1 MPTLRCLDP
10 ECGHEWFEKSSLA
23 TDGTECEQCEGPVRV
38 VGVDDDPPAEIG
50 AVEQRLANDPAHPA
64 HARTRAR
71 RVLVEHRV
79 TKPPVPVRAIARRCG
94 FEVRPSGQLGDL
106 RARMLDNVIEVS
118 DRESEGA
125 QNFSIAHELG
135 HHFLKT
141 QHGDGPR
148 AEDEADAFA
157 GELLVPGHMLTASLA
172 DTTDPVALARLFRA
186 SRSAIEV
193 SASIHRLSGR
203 LG

>member
-1 MPTLRCLDP
+1 MLRCLDP

-23 TDGTECEQCEGPVRV
+23 TDGAECELCGEPTKLVE
-38 VGVDDDPPAEIG
+38 VDDDPPAEIG
-50 AVEQRLANDPAHPA
+50 AVQERLASDPAHPA
-64 HARTRAR
+64 HAATRAR
-71 RVLVEHRV
+71 KVLVEHGV
-79 TKPPVPVRAIARRCG
+79 TEPPVPVRAIARRCG
-94 FEVRPSGQLGDL
+94 FEVRASSQLGDL

-125 QNFSIAHELG
+125 QNFSIAHEVG
-135 HHFLKT
+135 HHFLNT
-141 QHGDGPR
+141 RHGDGQR

-172 DTTDPVALARLFRA
+172 HTTDPAALARQYRA
-186 SRSAIEV
+186 TRSAIEV
-193 SASIHRLSGR
+193 SARIHRLSGR

>member
-1 MPTLRCLDP
+1 MLRCLDP

-23 TDGTECEQCEGPVRV
+23 TDGAECEECEGPAKV
-38 VGVDDDPPAEIG
+38 VGVDDEPPAEIG
-50 AVEQRLANDPAHPA
+50 TVEKRLASDPAHPA

-71 RVLVEHRV
+71 RVLAEHQV

-94 FEVRPSGQLGDL
+94 FEVRESGQLGDL
-106 RARMLDNVIEVS
+106 RARMLDDVIEVS

-135 HHFLKT
+135 HYFLKT
-141 QHGDGPR
+141 QHGDGQR

-157 GELLVPGHMLTASLA
+157 GELLVPGHMLMASLA
-172 DTTDPVALARLFRA
+172 HTSDPAALARQFRA
-186 SRSAIEV
+186 SRSAVEA